1 MGETPK
7 AARGVGTGGR
17 TETVK
22 SPPGTLA
29 HNVPQLV
36 EPEQRAQVTALN
48 GGVPLRAISWVKEV
62 RRPLIP
68 SRRLRGRLGHLRCA
82 DKMPRV
88 VPGVAR
94 AFAGPIGHRD
104 GIFCFGPS
112 PARPLNKRKHRRDNT
127 GSMTSRRLPTS
138 RLVTAPCRAQRFRDP
153 WRGVSPPTLNGQV
166 RRSVAQ
172 RSGGGSSSISTASV
186 VTHSPCVCGRRWE
199 PALCKLLGKAFPE
212 ERAR

>member
-7 AARGVGTGGR
+7 AARGAGTGGR

-68 SRRLRGRLGHLRCA
+68 SRRLGGRLGHLRRIG
-82 DKMPRV
+82 DMPRA
-88 VPGVAR
+88 VPDVAR
-94 AFAGPIGHRD
+94 ASAGRVRPIESGQDR
-104 GIFCFGPS
+104 ILRGP
-112 PARPLNKRKHRRDNT
+112 PPWLARSTTNQST
-127 GSMTSRRLPTS
+127 
-138 RLVTAPCRAQRFRDP
+138 TATTP
-153 WRGVSPPTLNGQV
+153 VL
-166 RRSVAQ
+166 
-172 RSGGGSSSISTASV
+172 
-186 VTHSPCVCGRRWE
+186 
-199 PALCKLLGKAFPE
+199 
-212 ERAR
+212 